1 MRLTYD
7 EYKKYADKNLKEWQ
21 VKNDY
26 DLIMLSVSGSVTE
39 IENKNLYN
47 RVIRELMI
55 YCLQKKYI
63 HSIYKSV
70 LSELIHNWQN
80 RQFVKFYKRL
90 IS

>member
-39 IENKNLYN
+39 IENK
-47 RVIRELMI
+47 IREIIVNDVFYLMGRF
-55 YCLQKKYI
+55 
-63 HSIYKSV
+63 
-70 LSELIHNWQN
+70 N
-80 RQFVKFYKRL
+80 
-90 IS
+90 